1 MAFKIKDGPGKM
13 PVALMR
19 TYFERLVN
27 DTDVFKANTPLGI
40 MEVNG
45 EFSHYMDAET
55 DTMWLGFA
63 LGMRCAERLAA
74 ANDGEA
80 SHA

>member
-1 MAFKIKDGPGKM
+1 MAFKIKDAPGKI

-27 DTDVFKANTPLGI
+27 DTAVFKANTPLGI
-40 MEVNG
+40 MEING
-45 EFSHYMDAET
+45 EFSRYMDADT
-55 DTMWLGFA
+55 DALWLGFA

-74 ANDGEA
+74 TKANDGEV
-80 SHA
+80 